1 MLLKARAEDFLAR
14 LSIGPARAS
23 LSSPDR
29 YTRTAIALHWMMAAL
44 VIAMIALGQFM
55 TEVPRQTPLRGAL
68 FNLHKSIGILL
79 LLLILLRLAWRVRHP
94 PPQLPPGVPTWTR
107 QLASATHI
115 AFYVLLILQPL
126 LGYTA
131 SAFGQ
136 YGVAFFGIP
145 LSSWGH
151 EPALR
156 EPLLAAHHL
165 VADLLVILIG
175 LHLLGVAWHV
185 AVMRNPLWRRMWR

>member
-1 MLLKARAEDFLAR
+1 MLLKARAEHFVAR
-14 LSIGPARAS
+14 ISVGPPPRA
-23 LSSPDR
+23 LSSPEH
-29 YTRTAIALHWMMAAL
+29 YTRTAIALHWIMAAL

-55 TEVPRQTPLRGAL
+55 TEVPRQTPLRGPL
-68 FNLHKSIGILL
+68 FNLHKSIGILV
-79 LLLILLRLAWRVRHP
+79 LLLILLRLVWRFRHP
-94 PPQLPPGVPTWTR
+94 PPPLPAEVPAWTR
-107 QLASATHI
+107 RLAGATHI

-136 YGVAFFGIP
+136 YGVALFGIP

-185 AVMRNPLWRRMWR
+185 AAARNRLWRRMWG